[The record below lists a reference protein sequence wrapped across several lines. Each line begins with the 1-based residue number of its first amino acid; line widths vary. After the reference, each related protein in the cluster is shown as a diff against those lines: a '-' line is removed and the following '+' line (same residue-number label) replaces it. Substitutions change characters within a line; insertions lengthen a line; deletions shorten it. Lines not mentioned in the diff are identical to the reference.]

1 MKLPANNTARD
12 IRHFFGSLLIFGMI
26 VSIMAY
32 LTQYEIPQT
41 NRDLLTT
48 LVGMLAASLAMIVST
63 ITGTRP
69 NELNEAKKTISSLET
84 KIDMLVSSKDMLEK
98 MVIDLQDQTID
109 RLLLNNT
116 LNYDD
121 CKSGKCGCKN
131 DSKNESKAL

>member
-1 MKLPANNTARD
+1 MKIPTNGVARD

-26 VSIMAY
+26 VGIMAY

-48 LVGMLAASLAMIVST
+48 LVGMLAASLAMIIST

-69 NELNEAKKTISSLET
+69 NELQEAKKTIQSLET
-84 KIDMLVSSKDMLEK
+84 KIEILVSSKDMLES
-98 MVIDLQDQTID
+98 MVIKLQDDTID

-131 DSKNESKAL
+131 ICEKEKQ

>member
-1 MKLPANNTARD
+1 
-12 IRHFFGSLLIFGMI
+12 
-26 VSIMAY
+26 MAY

-48 LVGMLAASLAMIVST
+48 LVGMLAASLAMIIST

-69 NELNEAKKTISSLET
+69 NELQEAKKTIQSLET
-84 KIDMLVSSKDMLEK
+84 KIEMLVSSKDMLES
-98 MVIDLQDQTID
+98 MVIKLQDDTID

-131 DSKNESKAL
+131 KCEKEKQ

>member
-1 MKLPANNTARD
+1 MNLPSNGTARD

-48 LVGMLAASLAMIVST
+48 LVGMLAASLAMIVAT

-69 NELNEAKKTISSLET
+69 NELNEAKKTIQSLET

-109 RLLLNNT
+109 RLLLKST
-116 LNYDD
+116 LDYDD

-131 DSKNESKAL
+131 KCKNDS